1 MRKRL
6 NLAYLKFYGL
16 VFLLLGVVST
26 YGMLSHSLQA
36 ARLTIDYKPTRALAV
51 RECREKSVWV
61 KYAYTVEGRDYLG
74 EESIWFFTHQELD
87 EAKLI
92 EIYYSPSHPE
102 LSCLDRPTLPRLLW
116 TLVKDA
122 FVLMML
128 LSLCLVGA
136 VGMLFEGA
144 QVSNWFD
151 ERERL
156 KKIKSDVDACR
167 SPLSQ
172 AQSSPDLP

>member
-36 ARLTIDYKPTRALAV
+36 ARLTYDFKPTRALAV
-51 RECREKSVWV
+51 RECRGKSVWV

-74 EESIWFFTHQELD
+74 EESVWFFTHQELD
-87 EAKLI
+87 QAKLI
-92 EIYYSPSHPE
+92 EVYYSPSYPE
-102 LSCLDRPTLPRLLW
+102 ISCLDRPTVPRLLW
-116 TLVKDA
+116 TLVEDA
-122 FVLMML
+122 FVLMIL

-136 VGMLFEGA
+136 VGLFIEGTK
-144 QVSNWFD
+144 VSSWFD
-151 ERERL
+151 ERERR
-156 KKIKSDVDACR
+156 KKVKTDVDAGR
-167 SPLSQ
+167 LALSP